1 MSTKTDSPIAT
12 QAPAPA
18 TRQYDRDKEKRRF
31 LSKLG
36 LALTN
41 TSSLDQFSA
50 GRTIGV
56 GSFGRVLLYRHKKT
70 QHLYAAKIMNKEKM
84 VRMNQVLR
92 VVQEKRILQSVSCKF
107 LVDFRFSFK
116 TNSNLY
122 LLMPFIQ
129 GGELFSYLKQRK
141 RLDPSEVK
149 FYSAQVALAFEYLH
163 SIDVLYRDL
172 KPENIILDCDGYVKL
187 VDMGF
192 AKYAPENTKSFIGTP
207 EYMAPEMLIKSKRE
221 SGYSNSVDWWSFGVF
236 IYELSTGTP
245 PFTGDNL
252 FQIFNRI
259 IKKQYTSPSTF
270 DDNLKDLIARI
281 FQLEVPFRMGCGR
294 DGVVEVKRHPWF
306 AEINWTAIFDKR
318 STPKFVPNCNAED
331 EDGNFARYDEETIQ
345 ESDQEEYGDLFQD
358 F

>member
-1 MSTKTDSPIAT
+1 MST
-12 QAPAPA
+12 APPQPPSAPTA
-18 TRQYDRDKEKRRF
+18 ISRQYDPDKEKRRF

-41 TSSLDQFSA
+41 TSSLEEFVV

-56 GSFGRVLLYRHKKT
+56 GSFGRVLLYRHRKT

-92 VVQEKRILQSVSCKF
+92 VIEEKRVLQSVACKF
-107 LVDFRFSFK
+107 LVDLRFSFK

-122 LLMPFIQ
+122 LLMPFIP
-129 GGELFSYLKQRK
+129 GGELFTLLKQRK
-141 RLDPSEVK
+141 RLDQIEVK

-172 KPENIILDCDGYVKL
+172 KPENIILNCDGYVKL

-192 AKYAPENTKSFIGTP
+192 AKYAPRNTTSFIGTP
-207 EYMAPEMLIKSKRE
+207 EYMAPEMLIKSQRE
-221 SGYSNSVDWWSFGVF
+221 KGYSNTVDWWSFGVL
-236 IYELSTGTP
+236 IYELSVGTP

-259 IKKQYTSPSTF
+259 IKKKYTLPSGF
-270 DDNLKDLIARI
+270 DDIFKDLLDKI
-281 FQLEVPFRMGCGR
+281 FQPDVTIRLGCGK
-294 DGVVEVKRHPWF
+294 DGAVELKKHPWF
-306 AEINWTAIFDKR
+306 AEINWSAVFDKQI
-318 STPKFVPNCNAED
+318 TPKFIPTCNPQK
-331 EDGNFARYDEETIQ
+331 EDGNFPRYDEEPVQ
-345 ESDQEEYGDLFQD
+345 ENEQDEYTELFND